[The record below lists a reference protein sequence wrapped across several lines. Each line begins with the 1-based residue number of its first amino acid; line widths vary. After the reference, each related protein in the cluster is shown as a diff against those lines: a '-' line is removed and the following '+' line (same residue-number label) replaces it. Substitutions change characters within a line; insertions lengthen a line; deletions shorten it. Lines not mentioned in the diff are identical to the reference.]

1 MKEKQRILITGA
13 TDGIGYH
20 TAEKLARFGADLWLV
35 GRNPE
40 KTRSVVEK
48 FRSQYANQE
57 ILSSVFDLSLPSQ
70 VARLAEEV
78 SARWNRLDVLLNN
91 VGAFFAKKTMTCEGH
106 ESTFALNHLSY
117 FLLTH
122 KLLPLLKNSPAARI
136 INTASQ
142 AHVGVDLDFEN
153 LQGEKSYN
161 GWNAYQMS
169 KLENI
174 LFTYELADRLQ
185 GTKITVNALH
195 PGFVAT
201 KFGDN
206 NEGFLGSALKVAKA
220 LFAINQDKG
229 SETSFYLCTSPEVEG
244 VTGKYFEKCKEK
256 ISSPQSRNRNTAKKL
271 WELTEEILKNYL

>member
-48 FRSQYANQE
+48 FRSQYTNQE